1 MWQGMDRRKFPRAD
15 YRCRVTVFKKG
26 KKEELS
32 THTQNIGIGGI
43 CVVLKKRLDNFHPVE
58 LLLHLEDK
66 LPAIRCDGRVVW
78 VVKTKSV
85 FDTGIE
91 FISLAAKDNRRIE
104 RIVEECLKKEENS
117 SASQPD

>member
-1 MWQGMDRRKFPRAD
+1 MWQGMDRRQFPRAD

-43 CVVLKKRLDNFHPVE
+43 CVVLKKKLDKFHPVE

-78 VVKTKSV
+78 VVKTKSIY
-85 FDTGIE
+85 DTGLE
-91 FISLAAKDNRRIE
+91 FISLAKKDSARIE
-104 RIVEECLKKEENS
+104 RIVEECLRKEETS
-117 SASQPD
+117 SPSRPL